1 MKNKGTGI
9 QWHRIFEIAALMS
22 VIVLRLCYIWTLEL
36 Q

>member
-9 QWHRIFEIAALMS
+9 QWHRIFGIAALMS